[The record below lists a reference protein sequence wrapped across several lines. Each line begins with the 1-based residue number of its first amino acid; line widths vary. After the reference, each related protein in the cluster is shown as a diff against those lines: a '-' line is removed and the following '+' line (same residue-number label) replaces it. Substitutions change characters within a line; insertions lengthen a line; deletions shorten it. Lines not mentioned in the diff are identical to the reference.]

1 MAPMEPA
8 PELVDPATASADPA
22 PVEGQQ
28 VATTPDATPPQT
40 YKIGDEEYD
49 SETLTDYIGTAKN
62 AKAMHKSAH
71 EEYTAAKALREEI
84 EAARNDPELQ
94 QWRFIKEAI
103 EANPQ
108 MADEWRNLRQTT
120 FDRNGVP
127 TNNLALAAQ
136 MREIR
141 AELEAVRQTKD
152 VMQADDYLGQFA
164 ASKGITKAQAEEVGA
179 KFLAETKQEEFPSG
193 APLVSQLSY
202 FYWDKYEREG
212 AEAKLSAAKVQG
224 YTEAIARVKAGQAA
238 ELGSPAT
245 HTEVPWT
252 PSKDAADN
260 PMLESFDA
268 AMADESIRFD

>member
-1 MAPMEPA
+1 MEPA

-84 EAARNDPELQ
+84 EAARNDPKRKRLDY
-94 QWRFIKEAI
+94 ILDTI
-103 EANPQ
+103 EHDPRLAN
-108 MADEWRNLRQTT
+108 EWRQLEQTT
-120 FDRNGVP
+120 FDSGGAP
-127 TNNLALAAQ
+127 TNALAYAAQLREIREQVAKLQAEKDALAA
-136 MREIR
+136 
-141 AELEAVRQTKD
+141 
-152 VMQADDYLGQFA
+152 DDYIGQFA
-164 ASKGITKAQAEEVGA
+164 TSKGITKEQAEEVTA
-179 KFLAETKQEEFPSG
+179 KFLADTKREDFPDTN
-193 APLVSQLSY
+193 ALSHLQY
-202 FYWDKYEREG
+202 YYWDKYEREG
-212 AEAKLSAAKVQG
+212 AEAKLSAAKAEG

-245 HTEVPWT
+245 HTEVPWQ